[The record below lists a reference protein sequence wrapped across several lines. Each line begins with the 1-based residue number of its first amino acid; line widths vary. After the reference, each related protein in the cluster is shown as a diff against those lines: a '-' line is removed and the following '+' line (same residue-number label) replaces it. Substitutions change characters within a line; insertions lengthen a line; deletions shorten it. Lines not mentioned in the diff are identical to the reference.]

1 MDFKLSDDQEA
12 LVSALEKIANTF
24 GGKPTEFHGFALTSG
39 ELERALE
46 EGDYFNIATVPEWGP
61 IGAVMAVER
70 LARTPYA
77 AEIALSMLVRP
88 HLPVGV
94 PRPVAWVEHG
104 RPGRFVAGARTVL
117 MAQGSGIDVVHPG
130 PGETEAVPSLF
141 AYPMGRLKSGMIGAR
156 LPARAAAL
164 VHQWLQVA
172 NAAEIS
178 GLLQAAVTST
188 VEHISRRRQFGR
200 PLGSFQALRHRMA
213 ECTVLAGGVRWLAL
227 KAAATGD
234 PADAALAA
242 YHAQDSAVRIAY
254 EAHQMLAAMGMTLEH
269 PLHLWTY
276 RLKALVSE
284 LGGRAGQASSVAHHC
299 FNTAPDG
306 ASAAPSEGR
315 EHARQ

>member
-12 LVSALEKIANTF
+12 LVSALEKIAGAF
-24 GGKPTEFHGFALTSG
+24 AGKPPEFHGFALTSA

-46 EGDYFNIATVPEWGP
+46 DGDYFNIATVPEWGP
-61 IGAVMAVER
+61 IGAAMAVER

-88 HLPVGV
+88 HLPGNA
-94 PRPVAWVEHG
+94 PRPVALVEHG

-117 MAQGSGIDVVHPG
+117 VLQGNSIDIVHTKPAD
-130 PGETEAVPSLF
+130 TEAVASLF
-141 AYPMGRLKSGMIGAR
+141 AYPMGRLKHGISGAR
-156 LPARAAAL
+156 LPERETAIVR
-164 VHQWLQVA
+164 QWLQVA

-188 VEHISRRRQFGR
+188 VEHISQRRQFGR
-200 PLGSFQALRHRMA
+200 PLGTFQALRHRMA
-213 ECTVLAGGVRWLAL
+213 ECAVLAGGVKWLAL
-227 KAAATGD
+227 KAAATAD

-242 YHAQDSAVRIAY
+242 YHAKDSAVRIAY

-276 RLKALVSE
+276 RLKALISE
-284 LGGRAGQASSVAHHC
+284 LGGREGQASSVADHC
-299 FNTAPDG
+299 FNTGSEGPN
-306 ASAAPSEGR
+306 AAPWEDR
-315 EHARQ
+315 ARARQ